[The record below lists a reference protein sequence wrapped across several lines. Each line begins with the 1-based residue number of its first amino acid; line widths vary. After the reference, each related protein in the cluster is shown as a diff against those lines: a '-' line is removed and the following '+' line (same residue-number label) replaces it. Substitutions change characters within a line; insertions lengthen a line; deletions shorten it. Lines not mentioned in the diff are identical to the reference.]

1 MARRRSSK
9 RRPSRWLAFLVLLGI
24 VHATSSCSSPG
35 TGPTM
40 TGNTDARLELSRAES
55 ELGRGDVAAAAP
67 VFDRLAGRAMT
78 LTDHQVAARVLLG
91 RAECRLR
98 QGDPAAAGE
107 DLLRAET
114 RNRQITNPGEKR
126 SIDARIAFL
135 NGEVDLE
142 QRDWNGAYTNYKRAA
157 DVPGALDSDRINHR
171 LALTAK
177 LLDRTAEA
185 NSYRARI
192 RNAARPEFAAL
203 DARFTAPPPAPAV
216 TSSAPSTIAAADP
229 TAPPILPRSKWNA
242 RPATWDKDPI
252 GKIWRVTIHHSATP
266 FDATDVAMTA
276 AHISGIQR
284 THQGDRGWADI
295 GYHFLIDRSGR
306 IWEGRELRWQG
317 AHAGNHELNAGNV
330 GICVLGDYSVRGLS
344 STQESSLTRLL
355 DWLRKKNGIAAGN
368 VFTHRE
374 IREHNDHGSSEC
386 PGPKIT
392 AFVKRYRGGS
402 KAVAK
407 G

>member
-9 RRPSRWLAFLVLLGI
+9 RRPSPLLVFFVLIGI
-24 VHATSSCSSPG
+24 AHVTSSCSSPG
-35 TGPTM
+35 RAPTV
-40 TGNTDARLELSRAES
+40 TGNTDTRLEVSRAES
-55 ELGRGDVAAAAP
+55 DLGRGNVAQASA
-67 VFDRLAGRAMT
+67 VFDKLAGRAMT
-78 LTDHQVAARVLLG
+78 LTDHQLAARVLLG

-98 QGDPAAAGE
+98 QGNPSAASE
-107 DLLRAET
+107 DLLRADT
-114 RNRQITNPGEKR
+114 RNRQITSAGEKR

-142 QRDWNGAYTNYKRAA
+142 QRDWNGAHTHYKRAA
-157 DVPGALDSDRINHR
+157 DVPGAIDADRLNHR

-177 LLDRTAEA
+177 LLNRTAEA
-185 NSYRARI
+185 NSYRTRI
-192 RNAARPEFAAL
+192 RNPSRTEFAAL
-203 DARFTAPPPAPAV
+203 DARFTAPPPAPTAP
-216 TSSAPSTIAAADP
+216 TSTPATVAAADP
-229 TAPPILPRSKWNA
+229 SAPPILPRAKWNA
-242 RPATWDKDPI
+242 RAATWDKDPI
-252 GKIWRVTIHHSATP
+252 GKIWRVTVHHSATP
-266 FDATDVAMTA
+266 FDSTDTAMTA

-295 GYHFLIDRSGR
+295 GYHFLVDRAGR
-306 IWEGRELRWQG
+306 VWEGRELRWQG

-330 GICVLGDYSVRGLS
+330 GICVLGDYSSRGLS
-344 STQESSLTRLL
+344 SAQESSLTRLL
-355 DWLRKKNGIAAGN
+355 DWLRKKNGISAGN

-374 IREHNDHGSSEC
+374 VREHNDHGSSEC

-392 AFVKRYRGGS
+392 AFVKRYRSGS

>member
-9 RRPSRWLAFLVLLGI
+9 RRRSPMLLFVVLIGI
-24 VHATSSCSSPG
+24 AHVTSSCSSPG
-35 TGPTM
+35 GGPVVTN
-40 TGNTDARLELSRAES
+40 NTDARLEVSRAES
-55 ELGRGDVAAAAP
+55 DLGRGNVAAAAA
-67 VFDRLAGRAMT
+67 VFDKLAGRAMT
-78 LTDHQVAARVLLG
+78 FTDHQLASRVLLG

-98 QGDPAAAGE
+98 QGDPGAASE

-114 RNRQITNPGEKR
+114 RNRQVTSAGEKR

-142 QRDWNGAYTNYKRAA
+142 QRDWNGAFAHYKRAS
-157 DVPGALDSDRINHR
+157 DVPGALDADRLNHR

-177 LLDRTAEA
+177 LLNRTAEA
-185 NSYRARI
+185 SSYRSRI
-192 RNAARPEFAAL
+192 KTTRPEFAAL
-203 DARFTAPPPAPAV
+203 DARFTAPPPAPA
-216 TSSAPSTIAAADP
+216 TPSTSTATVAVADP
-229 TAPPILPRSKWNA
+229 SAPPILPRAKWNA

-252 GKIWRVTIHHSATP
+252 GKIWRVTVHHSATP
-266 FDATDVAMTA
+266 FDSSDTAMTA

-295 GYHFLIDRSGR
+295 GYHFLVDRAGR

-330 GICVLGDYSVRGLS
+330 GICVLGDYSSRGLS
-344 STQESSLTRLL
+344 SAQESSLTRLL
-355 DWLRKKNGIAAGN
+355 DWLRKKNGISSGN
-368 VFTHRE
+368 VLTHRE

-392 AFVKRYRGGS
+392 AFVKRYRAGT